1 MVLPNAHVCQATS
14 NRPIPF
20 AVALSQRIHA
30 NQIHA
35 VMERL
40 AMPHA
45 IPSATA
51 QNQLSAI
58 PSENVLCPA
67 THPSNYA
74 IMARAVKMPI
84 VLSATTV
91 NYATVIRATSAI
103 RMFVAAS
110 LHEAL
115 VNRILADPM
124 HNVSSAKVDKAC
136 AVALMDLAEI
146 RLA

>member
-1 MVLPNAHVCQATS
+1 MVLPNAHVFQATS

-20 AVALSQRIHA
+20 AVALSQKIHA

-40 AMPHA
+40 AMRHA

-51 QNQLSAI
+51 QNRLSEI
-58 PSENVLCPA
+58 HSENVLCPA
-67 THPSNYA
+67 TRQSNYV
-74 IMARAVKMPI
+74 IRARAVKMPI

-91 NYATVIRATSAI
+91 NYATVIRASLAI
-103 RMFVAAS
+103 RMCVAAS

-124 HNVSSAKVDKAC
+124 HNASSAKVDRAYV
-136 AVALMDLAEI
+136 VALMGSAEI